1 MSEQEKLTS
10 TTEKDQNLLLP
21 MNMQKLIR
29 EPQTFFHNIHSDGL
43 ATSCSQAEAEV
54 YALF

>member
-29 EPQTFFHNIHSDGL
+29 EPQTYSSIMFIVMD
-43 ATSCSQAEAEV
+43 
-54 YALF
+54 